1 MSEWTDREL
10 LDSFRRGDVSAF
22 EELYRRHKD
31 WVAGLARRIC
41 GNREDAL
48 DVLQETFA
56 YVAQK
61 AATLELR
68 AGFRTFLYPVVK
80 HRSIDRKRARKPLQ
94 EGPEPEAPKSV
105 EGAIDQY
112 LSQLGEDQAEIV
124 QMRFADGL
132 SLDEIAAALEIP
144 LGTVKSRLHHALT
157 VLRNREKPPG

>member
-1 MSEWTDREL
+1 MDDREL
-10 LDSFRRGDVSAF
+10 LDAFRRGDARAF
-22 EELYRRHKD
+22 ETLYLRHRD

-56 YVAQK
+56 YVAQR

-80 HRSIDRKRARKPLQ
+80 HRSIDRKRLRRPQ
-94 EGPEPEAPKSV
+94 PEAAEPV
-105 EGAIDQY
+105 APTPAEGLIDEY
-112 LSQLGEDQAEIV
+112 LKQLTEDQAEVV

-132 SLDEIAAALEIP
+132 SLDEIAAALDIP
-144 LGTVKSRLHHALT
+144 LGTVKSRLHHALQI
-157 VLRNREKPPG
+157 LRRKKPNP

>member
-1 MSEWTDREL
+1 LSDWTDREL
-10 LDSFRRGDVSAF
+10 LDSFRRGDASAF
-22 EELYRRHKD
+22 EELYRRHRD

-56 YVAQK
+56 YVAQR

-80 HRSIDRKRARKPLQ
+80 HRSIDKKRARRPLPT
-94 EGPEPEAPKSV
+94 GPEPEAPRTV
-105 EGAIDQY
+105 EGAIDAY
-112 LSQLGEDQAEIV
+112 LSQLSEDHAEII
-124 QMRFADGL
+124 QMRFADGM

-157 VLRNREKPPG
+157 ILRNRPKT

>member
-1 MSEWTDREL
+1 MDLSDREL
-10 LDSFRRGDVSAF
+10 LEAFRRGDPAAF
-22 EELYRRHKD
+22 EWLYLRHRD

-56 YVAQK
+56 YVARR
-61 AATLELR
+61 APTLDLK

-80 HRSIDRKRARKPLQ
+80 HRSIDKKRARRTLP
-94 EGPEPEAPKSV
+94 EGPEPEAPRTV

-112 LSQLGEDQAEIV
+112 LSQLSDDHAEII

-157 VLRNREKPPG
+157 ILRNRAKPSG

>member
-1 MSEWTDREL
+1 MTDRTDREL
-10 LDSFRRGDVSAF
+10 LDAFRRGDPAAF
-22 EELYRRHKD
+22 ETLYLRHRD

-56 YVAQK
+56 YVAQR
-61 AATLELR
+61 APTLDLR

-80 HRSIDRKRARKPLQ
+80 HRSIDRKRARKSLP
-94 EGPEPEAPKSV
+94 EGPEPEAPKTV

-112 LSQLGEDQAEIV
+112 LNQLGEDHAEVV

-132 SLDEIAAALEIP
+132 SLEEIALALEIP
-144 LGTVKSRLHHALT
+144 LGTVKSRLHHALEI
-157 VLRNREKPPG
+157 LRRKPKS